1 MNTLMLILSAI
12 CWGVPVMA
20 QSNDV
25 SLVPFERQVIQD
37 KATEPPFTGIFEAF
51 QGKGTYVCRHCNAP
65 LYRSEHK
72 FHSGCGWP
80 SFDDEIPGAVARK
93 PDPDG
98 MRVEIVC
105 ARCGAHLGHVF
116 VGEGL
121 TPKNTRH
128 CVNSVSMAFVPDRPK
143 ISSASS
149 LTDQPGQAEDVSD
162 AVRSGP
168 AAEAFSQAA
177 MPLERA
183 VFAGGCFWGV
193 EHLLR
198 QVPGVVETR
207 VGYTGGRKPY
217 PTYEEVCTHT
227 TGHAEAV
234 EVLFDPAVVSFEAL
248 ARVFFEIHDPT
259 QLNRQGPDIGDQY
272 RSAVFYTTPAQKEI
286 AENLIRELR
295 DKGFEVV
302 TAVEPAGVFWPAE
315 PYHQRYYE
323 RKGTRPY
330 CHSRVKRF

>member
-1 MNTLMLILSAI
+1 MKTWFHAVFLILL
-12 CWGVPVMA
+12 GVPVMA
-20 QSNDV
+20 EYDQVN
-25 SLVPFERQVIQD
+25 LVPFERQVIQD

-51 QGKGTYVCRHCNAP
+51 KGTGTYVCRRCGAP

-98 MRVEIVC
+98 TRVEILC

-116 VGEGL
+116 EGEGF

-128 CVNSVSMAFVPDRPK
+128 CVNSVSMAFVPDRAGAP
-143 ISSASS
+143 SSHAS
-149 LTDQPGQAEDVSD
+149 EDNAGMPRVEQVSEEPT
-162 AVRSGP
+162 GP
-168 AAEAFSQAA
+168 VAGV
-177 MPLERA
+177 PLERA
-183 VFAGGCFWGV
+183 IFAGGCFWGV

-207 VGYTGGRKPY
+207 VGYTGGNKPY
-217 PTYEEVCTHT
+217 PTYEDVCSHT

-234 EVLFDPAVVSFEAL
+234 EVLFDPASVSFESL

-259 QLNRQGPDIGDQY
+259 QLNRQGPDVGDQY
-272 RSAVFYTTPAQKEI
+272 RSAVFYTSSMQRDITEK
-286 AENLIRELR
+286 LIRELR
-295 DKGFEVV
+295 DKGYEVV
-302 TAVEPAGVFWPAE
+302 TKVEPAGVFWPAE

-330 CHSRVKRF
+330 CHFRVKRF